1 MRWPWQRRTEHR
13 ASFTDALINAF
24 FVGATGTTA
33 RDAHE
38 TAALEAC
45 AALYASCFAVAKV
58 EPETP
63 AVTPACLALIG
74 RNLIRQG
81 ADLHLVE
88 LDGGMVKLSPI
99 GTWHVIGP
107 PDPAAWRYRVDVF
120 GPTDHV
126 TRYVPAAAVL
136 HCMYARDSVR
146 PWLGVPPLGWASA
159 TASLAGGLERTLAD
173 ESQAPSAQLVP
184 IPADG
189 GDGSTDDPLASLKS
203 DIAAAK
209 GRALLVETTQAGY
222 GAGPTGAPK
231 RDWQQSRIGFEPP
244 DIARAVRSDVF
255 QNVAAACNVPG
266 VLLDPRAEGTSQ
278 REGLR
283 RFAHLA
289 LEPLGALVAAELA
302 AKLDRPGLVL
312 DFAPLMASDL
322 AGKARA
328 IKGLVEAGL
337 ELPAAAAVA
346 GLDS

>member
-1 MRWPWQRRTEHR
+1 MRLPWRRRTEHR
-13 ASFTDALINAF
+13 ASFTDALLNAF

-58 EPETP
+58 EPMVEAITP
-63 AVTPACLALIG
+63 ATLGLIA

-81 ADLHLVE
+81 ADLHLLE
-88 LDGGMVKLSPI
+88 LEEGMVKLRPI

-107 PDPAAWRYRVDVF
+107 PDPAAWRYRVDTF

-126 TRYVPAAAVL
+126 TRYVPADAVL
-136 HCMYARDSVR
+136 HFMYARDSVR
-146 PWLGVPPLGWASA
+146 PWLGIPPLGWASA
-159 TASLAGGLERTLAD
+159 TASLAGGLERTLAN
-173 ESQAPSAQLVP
+173 ESQSPSAQIIPVP
-184 IPADG
+184 QDG
-189 GDGSTDDPLASLKS
+189 GDGSTDDPLVALKT
-203 DIAAAK
+203 DIGKAQGK
-209 GRALLVETTQAGY
+209 PLLVESTAAGF
-222 GAGPTGAPK
+222 GLGPAGAPR
-231 RDWQQSRIGFEPP
+231 RDWEQRRIGFEPP
-244 DIARAVRSDVF
+244 DVARTVRSDVF

-289 LEPLGALVAAELA
+289 LEPLGALVAEELA